1 MRNGVIKAFKRP
13 RHIKRSVGE
22 HIFDIFNVVFLGG
35 TFIFL

>member
-22 HIFDIFNVVFLGG
+22 HIL
-35 TFIFL
+35 TFSTWFFWAFWR